1 MLSRTPFAPFA
12 TAIKF
17 CSHSKNRSS
26 SLPAIQRHERLCMI
40 FSQASFVRAQ
50 VERRGLTARLRE
62 RREQVR
68 VIEMHG
74 SSDSHLISSWAFG
87 SVTTTTAPPGAS
99 PVAIYQL
106 AFGMNS

>member
-68 VIEMHG
+68 GIEMHG
-74 SSDSHLISSWAFG
+74 SSDSHLISSQAFG
-87 SVTTTTAPPGAS
+87 SVTTTTS
-99 PVAIYQL
+99 PTRAIPVENYRPAL
-106 AFGMNS
+106 GITS